1 MKITRKQLRKIIRES
16 IGRPKILSPE
26 SENMLE
32 EILSVLRFS
41 PADLQ
46 PDHTL
51 VIQIRDIIAK
61 YEN

>member
-1 MKITRKQLRKIIRES
+1 MKITKKQIRKIIRES
-16 IGRPKILSPE
+16 IVQHKRLSPD

-32 EILSVLRFS
+32 EILSILRFS

-46 PDHTL
+46 PDHPL
-51 VIQIRDIIAK
+51 VVQIRDIIAK

>member
-1 MKITRKQLRKIIRES
+1 MKITKQQIRKIIRES
-16 IGRPKILSPE
+16 IVQHKRLSPD

-41 PADLQ
+41 PVDLQ
-46 PDHTL
+46 PDHPL
-51 VIQIRDIIAK
+51 VVQIRDIIAK